1 MSSEREVAQVDLAN
15 LPSPSSSSS
24 SRVPHRV
31 IPAIIGGVFAGLLLV
46 GLGCTPF
53 FKDKRSQAFAE
64 SGMIVHARGG
74 PETVVDGGIVEGAAP
89 ASSADATAGASSS
102 SSSSTPSGMPTIAA
116 SSAKRGGIAPS
127 ASGESSAHSFSINC
141 NPTHSEEDQASPR
154 PETVALQG
162 IMAGR
167 TSKTALLGG
176 VLYREGDRF
185 GSTTCPWTVAMIEPS
200 RVRIEKAFGDRT
212 CGVTINWQNKTAA
225 AKSR

>member
-1 MSSEREVAQVDLAN
+1 MSSELEVAQIDLTN
-15 LPSPSSSSS
+15 LPSPSSSS

-31 IPAIIGGVFAGLLLV
+31 IPAIVGGVFAGLLLV

-53 FKDKRSQAFAE
+53 FKDKSQASAE
-64 SGMIVHARGG
+64 SGMIVHARGE
-74 PETVVDGGIVEGAAP
+74 PETVVDGGIVEGATP
-89 ASSADATAGASSS
+89 TSSADATAGASSS
-102 SSSSTPSGMPTIAA
+102 SSSSTPSGTPTIAA

-127 ASGESSAHSFSINC
+127 ASGEASAHSFSINC
-141 NPTHSEEDQASPR
+141 NPTHGEEDQTSAR

-176 VLYREGDRF
+176 VLYREGDRV
-185 GSTTCPWTVAMIEPS
+185 GSTACPWTVAMIEPS

-212 CGVTINWQNKTAA
+212 CGVTIMWQNGGKTAA